1 MNIFIVGV
9 GMGDTKYLTKIAEE
23 KINIKRKFGIFL
35 YNIYPKLQS

>member
-1 MNIFIVGV
+1 M
-9 GMGDTKYLTKIAEE
+9 LTLILAAGTFTAFIAEE